1 MALIGLAMI
10 VVSLIS
16 ALITMS
22 IAIHGREV
30 IVPDLT
36 GQTLAKAQRLASQKD
51 LQLSLDRQ
59 FFSAT
64 VPEGQIVSQS
74 PPAGSRVRRGW
85 QLRAAESLGPQR
97 IEIPD
102 LLGESERAAELN
114 LRRRGIDLELVART
128 ENPGFSEERIIAQS
142 PPAGAHTVTSPKLSL
157 LIGSPALPQAFVMP
171 NFIGQPWGSVSLVLE
186 NAGFKAARV
195 TTAENTGPPVSPASV
210 VMSQSPSA
218 GEKINLGVS
227 LEFQVR

>member
-1 MALIGLAMI
+1 MI
-10 VVSLIS
+10 VVATIS

-30 IVPDLT
+30 TVPDLT
-36 GQTLAKAQRLASQKD
+36 GQTLADARRLASQRD

-64 VPEGQIVSQS
+64 VAEGRIVSQS
-74 PPAGSRVRRGW
+74 PPAGNRVRRGW

-114 LRRRGIDLELVART
+114 LRRRGIDLEPVART
-128 ENPGFSEERIIAQS
+128 ENPGSSEDRVIAQAPS
-142 PPAGAHTVTSPKLSL
+142 ASAHTLTSPKVSL
-157 LIGSPALPQAFVMP
+157 LIGSPPPPQAFVMP

-186 NAGFKAARV
+186 NAGLKATKV
-195 TTAENTGPPVSPASV
+195 TTPENTGPPVSPASIIV
-210 VMSQSPSA
+210 SQNPSA
-218 GEKINLGVS
+218 GEKIDQGTS